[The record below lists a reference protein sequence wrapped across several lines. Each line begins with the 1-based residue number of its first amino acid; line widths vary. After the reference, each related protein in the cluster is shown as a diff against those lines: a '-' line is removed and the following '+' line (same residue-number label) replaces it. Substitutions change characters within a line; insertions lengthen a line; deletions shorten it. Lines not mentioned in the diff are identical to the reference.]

1 VKIVDPVEDAMSTAA
16 EDVVV
21 RREGM
26 VGMAVAVATE
36 VAIVVMTKRRDVV
49 VVATAAAMAA
59 ATVAAMMRVKRDV
72 VDGKAAAIK

>member
-1 VKIVDPVEDAMSTAA
+1 
-16 EDVVV
+16 
-21 RREGM
+21 
-26 VGMAVAVATE
+26 
-36 VAIVVMTKRRDVV
+36 VV